1 MWNEPDP
8 EVPLTKYRVPIGAMA
23 IWAGSVLAAVHCIAD
38 DESAMDEFKA
48 RFEALDTGLT
58 VQSVQPSNVPG
69 LYEVM
74 VEGGTLYVTKDARYL
89 IAGSLYEARGGALV
103 NLTEQKQAVERRRVV
118 AEIDPARTIA
128 FAPDGGTLA
137 SVVVFTDTDCG
148 YCRKLHQEIA
158 GYNERGIEVR
168 YLAFPRAGIGSPT
181 YDKMVSA
188 WCAEDPRGALTALKR
203 GEGVPE
209 RYCEDHPVG
218 VQFELGQSLGIEGT
232 PSIILPDG
240 TMLPGYAP
248 PDQLAA
254 VLGL

>member
-1 MWNEPDP
+1 M
-8 EVPLTKYRVPIGAMA
+8 TQYRARVRFLAACALG
-23 IWAGSVLAAVHCIAD
+23 VLATAHSTAGD
-38 DESAMDEFKA
+38 KPSLEEFKA

-58 VQSVQPSNVPG
+58 LNSVQPSKVPG

-74 VEGGTLYVTKDARYL
+74 VDGGAIYVTEDARFL
-89 IAGSLYEARGGALV
+89 IAGRLYEARDGGLV
-103 NLTEQKQAVERRRVV
+103 NLTEERQAVERRRVV

-128 FAPDGGTLA
+128 FSPDGDPIA
-137 SVVVFTDTDCG
+137 SVLVFTDTDCG
-148 YCRKLHQEIA
+148 YCRKLHQEMA

-188 WCAEDPRGALTALKR
+188 WCSGDPKGALTALKR
-203 GEGVPE
+203 GEGIPE
-209 RYCEDHPVG
+209 RYCEEHPVG
-218 VQFELGQSLGIEGT
+218 VQYQLGQSLGITGT

-254 VLGL
+254 ALGI